1 MPGVLPQGIE
11 WGGSFPVSPDAVSD
25 KTWHAYVHI
34 PFCDVRCGYCDY
46 NTYTS
51 TEVQGVARTEFHQPL
66 ISEIEQSRS
75 VLEQAKID
83 TKPFSTVFFG
93 GGTPSLFSLDQIEAL
108 LSSLKN
114 HYGIKPGADMT
125 LELNPDSVDLE
136 YMQGLF
142 ELGINRVSIG
152 AQSFD
157 PEVLRV
163 LDRTHD
169 TENVSKAVSQ
179 AKQAG
184 LMVSI
189 DLIYGAP
196 GETLQSWQQTVEK
209 TLSLEPDHLSAYAL
223 IVERGTKLERQVSKG
238 ILEMPD
244 EDLMAAKY
252 ELLDAKTKQAG
263 LDWYELSNFS
273 RSEQAISWHNR
284 AYWSS
289 NYWWG
294 FGPGA
299 HSFMGDTRWWNKKH
313 PAAYSKSS
321 EGDLPIHGYEKITER
336 QHLEERLLLEIRM
349 RGGLQKSLLDA
360 LDVKPELVQQQLDFG
375 YLEELNGSYSLTL
388 KGRQMADRV
397 VLNLLN

>member
-1 MPGVLPQGIE
+1 MPGVLPQGID
-11 WGGSFPVSPDAVSD
+11 WDGSFPVTADAVSD

-83 TKPFSTVFFG
+83 AKPFSTVFFG

-349 RGGLQKSLLDA
+349 RGGLQKSLLDG

>member
-1 MPGVLPQGIE
+1 MPGVLPQGLE
-11 WGGSFPVSPDAVSD
+11 WDGNFPVSTEAVED

-51 TEVQGVARTEFHQPL
+51 TEVQGISRTEFHKPL
-66 ISEIEQSRS
+66 ITEINQSKLVLTRS
-75 VLEQAKID
+75 NIE

-93 GGTPSLFSLDQIEAL
+93 GGTPSLFSIEQIEAL
-108 LSSLKN
+108 LESLRN
-114 HYGIKPGADMT
+114 NYGIIPGADMT

-136 YMQGLF
+136 YMQGLS

-157 PEVLRV
+157 PEVLKI

-169 TENVSKAVSQ
+169 TENVSKAVAH

-196 GETLQSWQQTVEK
+196 GESLQSWQQTVEE

-223 IVERGTKLERQVSKG
+223 IVERGTKLERQVSKA

-252 ELLDAKTKQAG
+252 ELLDELTRKHG

-273 RSEQAISWHNR
+273 RSAEAISWHNR

-299 HSFMGDTRWWNKKH
+299 HSFMGDVRWWNKKH
-313 PAAYSKSS
+313 PASYAKSLVS
-321 EGDLPIHGYEKITER
+321 DLPIHGYEQITAR

-349 RGGLQKSLLDA
+349 RGGLSQSLLDD
-360 LDVKPELVQQQLDFG
+360 LEVKTDQISQQLDAG
-375 YLEELNGSYSLTL
+375 YLETADQGYSLTL